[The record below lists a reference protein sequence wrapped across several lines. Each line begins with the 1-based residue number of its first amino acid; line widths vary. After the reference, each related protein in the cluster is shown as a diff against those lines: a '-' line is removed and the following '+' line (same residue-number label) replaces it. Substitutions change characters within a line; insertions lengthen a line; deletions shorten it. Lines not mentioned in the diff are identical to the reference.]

1 MKTKSINFK
10 LLSILTVSIIS
21 SLIFAV
27 IVTTTFSNLK
37 DAYTLLDSRDIP
49 FLQKVESLDK
59 SFVLE
64 RVSIL
69 ESGIEGKN
77 NLSKAKGINT
87 KISKTFRE
95 LSTLIEAFDEGSE
108 ERILLEESLKNLQKR
123 YKNFY
128 SIGLSFPEIMQDMP
142 EEGKFEIEAVNEM
155 YDLLKKDMNKLIN
168 KVTTTQKDAASA
180 ILVEFDEKSLLNII
194 LLSVYVVLLFV
205 ITLLIIKK
213 INFSIETFK
222 VWLENTTKTQNL
234 TIKSP
239 ENLDAEFEKI
249 SVDMDAFLEK
259 MDATIVEIKESSI
272 YESSLAEALSSL
284 TTQLR
289 EKTTTTDEMSKGTMN
304 KLNDIRELLEVN
316 VNGSQTL
323 LDINTNSSSVLTE
336 TSAKI
341 ESIIEKISKADEN
354 TQELN
359 QGFVSIIADTEN
371 LKDITLVIRDIS
383 DQTNLLALN
392 AAIEAARAGEHGRG
406 FAVVADEVRG
416 LSERT
421 HKAINEIDA
430 SISILV
436 QSMGSATDQIES
448 NKSVVADLVEDG
460 IRVQDDFS
468 TMEESV
474 HNSVDIAQ
482 NAKDSMTSMQAQ
494 VISIIEEI
502 QYISALSFENGE
514 FVNEVDEI
522 SDEVKKATQDMDT
535 KLAHFITSSV
545 KNEKV
550 YSKSKSSNNEVLDDI
565 MF

>member
-10 LLSILTVSIIS
+10 LLSILAVSIIS

-59 SFVLE
+59 SFILE

-69 ESGIEGKN
+69 ESGIEGQN
-77 NLSKAKGINT
+77 NLSKAKNINT
-87 KISKTFRE
+87 KISMTFKE
-95 LSTLIEAFDEGSE
+95 LSTLIEAFEEGSE
-108 ERILLEESLKNLQKR
+108 ERTLLEESLKNLQKR

-155 YDLLKKDMNKLIN
+155 YDLLKKDMNKLIT
-168 KVTTTQKDAASA
+168 KVSTIQKDSSSG
-180 ILVEFDEKSLLNII
+180 ILKEFDEKSLLNII
-194 LLSVYVVLLFV
+194 MLSVYVVLLFIV
-205 ITLLIIKK
+205 TILIIKK

-222 VWLENTTKTQNL
+222 VWLENTTQTQNL
-234 TIKSP
+234 TLKSP

-249 SVDMDAFLEK
+249 SIDMDAFLEK
-259 MDATIVEIKESSI
+259 MDATIVEIKESSG
-272 YESSLAEALSSL
+272 YESSLAEALSKL

-289 EKTTTTDEMSKGTMN
+289 EKTTTSDEMSKGTMN
-304 KLNDIRELLEVN
+304 KLNLIRELLQVN
-316 VNGSQTL
+316 VDGSQEL
-323 LDINTNSSSVLTE
+323 LDINTNSSTVLTE
-336 TSAKI
+336 TSSKI

-354 TQELN
+354 TQVLN
-359 QGFVSIIADTEN
+359 EGFVNIIADTEN
-371 LKDITLVIRDIS
+371 LKNITVVIRDIS

-436 QSMGSATDQIES
+436 QSMGSATDQIEN

-460 IRVQDDFS
+460 VRVRDDFS
-468 TMEESV
+468 TMEDSV
-474 HNSVDIAQ
+474 NNSVDIAK
-482 NAKDSMTSMQAQ
+482 NAKDSMNSMQSQ
-494 VISIIEEI
+494 IISIIEEI

-514 FVNEVDEI
+514 FINEVDEI
-522 SDEVKKATQDMDT
+522 SNEIKNATEDMDS
-535 KLAHFITSSV
+535 KLAHFITSHV
-545 KNEKV
+545 KSTKV
-550 YSKSKSSNNEVLDDI
+550 YAKNTTSNNEVLDDI